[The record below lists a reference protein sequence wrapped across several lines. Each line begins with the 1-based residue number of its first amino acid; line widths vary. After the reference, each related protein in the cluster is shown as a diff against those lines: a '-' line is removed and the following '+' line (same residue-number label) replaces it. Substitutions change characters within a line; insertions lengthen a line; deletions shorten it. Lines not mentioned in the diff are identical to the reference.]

1 MQSKRRCRE
10 PGPASQRG
18 PDLPAP
24 QAGHRG
30 QSSGY
35 MLSLAC
41 RAPRMGHWGRVAN
54 DINNNNYYFLLRG
67 IFLTQESNLS
77 LLHCRQILYQL
88 SYKGNP

>member
-24 QAGHRG
+24 RLGTAG
-30 QSSGY
+30 SLPGY
-35 MLSLAC
+35 MLSRAFG
-41 RAPRMGHWGRVAN
+41 APRMGHWGQVSN
-54 DINNNNYYFLLRG
+54 DINNNYYYFLFQG